1 MQRSLEFQITID
13 QPVPIVYAHLADPAN
28 FLGLQPLLT
37 SMSSIQEAIVDR
49 RRVCRYETVE
59 TFRLGSIPLLHNR
72 IQVETTL
79 TEVDRRIDTR
89 VRSFPNIALQ
99 VSYDFVAEG
108 QNTLLTERMEITVA
122 RWLAGFVVRQATQ
135 AQQQTLANLKARL
148 EADHRPPTNTETAAN
163 GIV

>member
-1 MQRSLEFQITID
+1 MQRSFELKITID
-13 QPVPIVYAHLADPAN
+13 RPVPVVYAHLANPTN

-37 SMSSIQEAIVDR
+37 SMSPIQETIVDG

-59 TFRLGSIPLLHNR
+59 AFRVGGIPLLRNR

-99 VSYDFVAEG
+99 VYYDFVAEG
-108 QNTLLTERMEITVA
+108 QRTLLAERMEITVA
-122 RWLAGFVVRQATQ
+122 RWLAGYVVRQAMQ
-135 AQQQTLANLKARL
+135 VQQQTLANLKARL
-148 EADHRPPTNTETAAN
+148 EADH
-163 GIV
+163 